1 MCELV
6 CGWRRVLA
14 SVLVCVWRQLHL
26 LLEALHLLLE
36 TARALLLEALHLLLE
51 TARALLLE
59 ALHLLLE
66 TARARLR
73 LLRPPGSRRGG
84 SQSTLDGLHHRR
96 IRCERGLRR
105 RGLRRG
111 RLLRRGRRQRGRRRG
126 RLWGWWRRLLPKA
139 HR

>member
-6 CGWRRVLA
+6 SGWRRVLA
-14 SVLVCVWRQLHL
+14 SVLVCVGRQLH
-26 LLEALHLLLE
+26 
-36 TARALLLEALHLLLE
+36 
-51 TARALLLE
+51 LLLE

-73 LLRPPGSRRGG
+73 LLRPHGSRRGG

-139 HR
+139 YR